1 MIIMHVIINIANVSA
16 DRCEAFM
23 LVLGDFGCA
32 FSTII
37 VQLAH

>member
-1 MIIMHVIINIANVSA
+1 MVRMHVIINIAHVSA
-16 DRCEAFM
+16 DRCEALT
-23 LVLGDFGCA
+23 LVLGDFSCA